1 MAFIYPAPGVAN
13 VQATLTMTAS
23 AATGPLAM
31 PALQDITINNSNDV
45 FTWTQLDSAS
55 KLQVATT
62 ATNSLAMNCV
72 LDEDTFFGNAS
83 ASAGSAA
90 KLGVFGLSKD
100 KTLVG
105 FSLYMGDTST
115 GATGPT
121 ITGSGY
127 VTGLAPTVSADS
139 PVWVSPITITVTGDY
154 TVTL

>member
-13 VQATLTMTAS
+13 VQATLTLTAS
-23 AATGPLAM
+23 AATGPLNM

-72 LDEDTFFGNAS
+72 LEEDTFFGNAS
-83 ASAGSAA
+83 ATANSAA
-90 KLGVFGLSKD
+90 RLGVFGLSKD
-100 KTLVG
+100 KTQVS
-105 FSLYMGDTST
+105 FSLYMGDTSS

-121 ITGSGY
+121 ISGVGY
-127 VTGLAPTVSADS
+127 VTGLAPTVSADA

-154 TVTL
+154 TLTL